1 MDVGLR
7 LTVEVLRVR
16 MGFTVPFFCE
26 SAVSRAIKDIL
37 SCRYGEP
44 TTTAWRDQ
52 RVWRSLV

>member
-7 LTVEVLRVR
+7 LTVEVLRV
-16 MGFTVPFFCE
+16 GFTVPFFCE